1 MTNHDEAGLPPRSA
15 DERPT
20 GDDGFTLT
28 ELLIV
33 IVILAVL
40 AGVVIFSMRGV
51 TGEAREASCTTERRT
66 IESAVDSYILLNG
79 TAPPTLD
86 EAGLID
92 AGLLQS
98 QSSLF
103 DVQGAT
109 VVPQP
114 GASTTC
120 P

>member
-1 MTNHDEAGLPPRSA
+1 MTKRHEVDAPHASATTPPARDE
-15 DERPT
+15 
-20 GDDGFTLT
+20 GFTLT

-51 TGEAREASCTTERRT
+51 TSEARQASCATERRT
-66 IESAVDSYILLNG
+66 VESAVDSYILLNG
-79 TAPPTLD
+79 NPLPTLD
-86 EAGLID
+86 EEALIA

-98 QSSLF
+98 ESPLF
-103 DVQGAT
+103 DVQGGA

-114 GASTTC
+114 GASTVCT
-120 P
+120 